1 MIFIDIERKTG
12 YNTNISS
19 YSGAIIKYTNNR
31 RLSGNMIKIK
41 NIKIYHIR
49 TLLLTYLVWTV
60 LNLLIAWRFC
70 QIAKV
75 PLTRMPY
82 YWGLLHI
89 AFFMLFMPGGSYG
102 FGIPIMALIGLSVLI
117 TGLLI
122 KEWWACALIMTGM
135 SLWFFGAICL
145 IGIGV

>member
-1 MIFIDIERKTG
+1 
-12 YNTNISS
+12 
-19 YSGAIIKYTNNR
+19 
-31 RLSGNMIKIK
+31 MIKIK

-49 TLLLTYLVWTV
+49 TLLLTYLVWTI

-70 QIAKV
+70 EIARV

-89 AFFMLFMPGGSYG
+89 AFFMLFMPGGSG
-102 FGIPIMALIGLSVLI
+102 AFVIPVIALIGLSVLI
-117 TGLLI
+117 ASLLI
-122 KEWWACALIMTGM
+122 KERWACLLIITGM
-135 SLWFFGAICL
+135 SLWFFGALCL